1 MRTGSLLSIPKK
13 VSGVG
18 DSRARGGPMIRF
30 LRFPSALG
38 ALFSSETLLF
48 LRRRDALHL
57 SNELAVSIISFANAR
72 MHNEETSS

>member
-1 MRTGSLLSIPKK
+1 
-13 VSGVG
+13 
-18 DSRARGGPMIRF
+18 MIRF

-57 SNELAVSIISFANAR
+57 SNEFAVSIISFANAR